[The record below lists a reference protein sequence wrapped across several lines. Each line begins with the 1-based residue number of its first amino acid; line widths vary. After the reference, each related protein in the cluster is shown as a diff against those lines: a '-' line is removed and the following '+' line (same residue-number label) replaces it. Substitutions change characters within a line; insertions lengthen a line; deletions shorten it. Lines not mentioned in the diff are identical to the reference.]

1 MKTKVTLLLVGI
13 ILITIISGCMTTG
26 STITESMATESPTKD
41 IKVGEASTKTFE
53 GKKILYIDSYNAG
66 YEWSDGETRGIEN
79 ILNNTG
85 VELKIL
91 RMDTRRNDSEDF
103 GKQAGMRAKSVLE
116 DFRPDVVITSDDPA
130 FKYVIM
136 PYYRDAALPVV
147 FSGINWDVSIYG
159 GPYENTAG
167 MIEVSLTPQLISYL
181 KEYSKGDRIG
191 FIAGNTA
198 TDRKNAEYY
207 TKLYNINFTRKYH
220 VTTFE
225 EWKRDFLKLQE
236 EVDIVIL
243 ENNAGITDWDNNEA
257 QAFVLENTKIPAGAT
272 MDWMP
277 PYSLI
282 GMTKIAEEQ
291 GEWSA
296 TTALRILGGTR
307 PSDIPIVT
315 NKKGRLYLN
324 LKIAEKL
331 GIIINPQILK
341 NAEIIQ

>member
-1 MKTKVTLLLVGI
+1 MKKKVTLLLAGM
-13 ILITIISGCMTTG
+13 ILITIFSGCMTTG
-26 STITESMATESPTKD
+26 SSTKD
-41 IKVGEASTKTFE
+41 VKADEASTKTFE
-53 GKKILYIDSYNAG
+53 GKKILYIDSYNTG
-66 YEWSDGETRGIEN
+66 YEWSDGETKGIEN

-85 VELKIL
+85 IELKIF
-91 RMDTRRNDSEDF
+91 RMDTKRNDSEDF
-103 GKQAGMRAKSVLE
+103 GKQEGIKAKSVIE
-116 DFRPDVVITSDDPA
+116 DFQPDVVITCDDPA

-147 FSGINWDVSIYG
+147 FCGINWDVSIYG
-159 GPYENTAG
+159 APYENTAG

-191 FIAGNTA
+191 FIAGNTT

-272 MDWMP
+272 LDWMP

-296 TTALRILGGTR
+296 MAALRILNGTR

-331 GIIINPQILK
+331 GVIINPEILK
-341 NAEIIQ
+341 NAEIIH

>member
-1 MKTKVTLLLVGI
+1 MKPKAILVFLGVIVLAIFFACI
-13 ILITIISGCMTTG
+13 ITQS
-26 STITESMATESPTKD
+26 STKD
-41 IKVGEASTKTFE
+41 IKVSEIPIKNYE
-53 GKKILYIDSYNAG
+53 GKKVLYIDSYHAG

-85 VELKIL
+85 VELKIFK
-91 RMDTRRNDSEDF
+91 MDTKRNDSEEF
-103 GKQAGMRAKSVLE
+103 GKQAGLRAKSIIE
-116 DFRPDVVITSDDPA
+116 DYRPDVVITCDDPA

-136 PYYRDAALPVV
+136 PYYRNATLPFV
-147 FSGINWDVSIYG
+147 FCGMNWDVSIYG
-159 GPYENTAG
+159 GPYNNTAG

-181 KEYSKGDRIG
+181 MEYSKGDRIG
-191 FIAGNTA
+191 FIAGNTT

-207 TKLYNINFTRKYH
+207 MKLYDINFTRIYH

-225 EWKRDFLKLQE
+225 EWKKDFLKLQD

-243 ENNAGITDWDNNEA
+243 ENNAGITDWDNKEA

-282 GMTKIAEEQ
+282 GMTKIADEQ
-291 GEWSA
+291 GEWA
-296 TTALRILGGTR
+296 AMTALLILDGTH

-315 NKKGRLYLN
+315 NKKGKLYVN
-324 LKIAEKL
+324 LKMAEKL
-331 GIIINPQILK
+331 GVIVNPELLK
-341 NAEIIQ
+341 NAEIIR